1 MKEVLGV
8 KLYNLEEL
16 SAMLG
21 ISIWTAKKY
30 VNKGTIESRRVGRR
44 IFVTEAAIRRF
55 VTEPAVQTAEAER

>member
-1 MKEVLGV
+1 MKEVLDV

-30 VNKGTIESRRVGRR
+30 VKAGTIESRRVGRR